1 MSCYAKTQPFGN
13 GDRYQRSAAL
23 RAVRCAD
30 FIFSLEENEL
40 TINDY
45 GFDFG
50 LNDIID
56 GAVARVVAVHRD
68 RYDVAGNFGECSARL
83 KAGKYFNSDEE
94 YPTTGDFV
102 TLDYRTDGDS
112 IITSTLKRKTVF
124 LRLDPSSAGRFEQAV
139 AANFDYVFIMQSLNR
154 NFNTHRMERYLTLA
168 WQSGAIPIVVLTKS
182 DLVSDAGGYIQQA
195 QAVSMG
201 AEVYAVSTVTGEG
214 LEELR
219 RYIMPRKTVVF
230 LGSSGVG
237 KSSLVNALA
246 GENVM
251 ETGDIRQEDSRG
263 RHTTTHRQLIMLPGG
278 AMIIDTPG
286 MRELGMWDV
295 SEGIGQSFSDVEKYF
310 GRCRFNDCRHVNEPG
325 CAVKAAI
332 ERGELSAQRWES
344 YCKLKSEARY
354 SDDKSA
360 YLRQKQKRHK
370 DIAKKQR
377 GMKKSGEIK
386 E

>member
-1 MSCYAKTQPFGN
+1 M
-13 GDRYQRSAAL
+13 
-23 RAVRCAD
+23 
-30 FIFSLEENEL
+30 
-40 TINDY
+40 
-45 GFDFG
+45 
-50 LNDIID
+50 
-56 GAVARVVAVHRD
+56 
-68 RYDVAGNFGECSARL
+68 
-83 KAGKYFNSDEE
+83 
-94 YPTTGDFV
+94 
-102 TLDYRTDGDS
+102 
-112 IITSTLKRKTVF
+112 
-124 LRLDPSSAGRFEQAV
+124 
-139 AANFDYVFIMQSLNR
+139 
-154 NFNTHRMERYLTLA
+154 
-168 WQSGAIPIVVLTKS
+168 LTKS

-219 RYIMPRKTVVF
+219 RYIMPQKTVVF

-246 GENVM
+246 EENVM

-295 SEGIGQSFSDVEKYF
+295 SEGIGQSFSDVEQYF

-344 YCKLKSEARY
+344 YCKLKSEAKY

-377 GMKKSGEIK
+377 SMKKSGEIK